1 MARLDLRLLTRGT
14 TSRDRLGPGLV
25 LLRSFLQ
32 TNRAKLNAPRRTHK
46 TCSEALRPKRR
57 RSRKPCYT
65 LKRNSV
71 TSPST
76 NS

>member
-1 MARLDLRLLTRGT
+1 MVVYVTYRVPVEVELEIVT
-14 TSRDRLGPGLV
+14 GLV

-32 TNRAKLNAPRRTHK
+32 TNRAKLDAPRRTHK
-46 TCSEALRPKRR
+46 TRSEALRPKRR
-57 RSRKPCYT
+57 RSQNPCYT